1 MLLSYCEVQ
10 IWGYLPAP
18 RYEKSLPEE
27 KKKTCIRIYHKENRR
42 QGIIF
47 AGGIKSFKPPCG
59 AGGRGDE
66 QMMVVDV
73 TIVIWTNK
81 FVKLNKSTEHIR
93 RNI

>member
-10 IWGYLPAP
+10 IWGHLPAP

-27 KKKTCIRIYHKENRR
+27 KKKTCIRIYRKENRR

-47 AGGIKSFKPPCG
+47 TGGIKSFKPPRW
-59 AGGRGDE
+59 GGFE
-66 QMMVVDV
+66 QMIIVDV

>member
-10 IWGYLPAP
+10 IWGHLPAP

-47 AGGIKSFKPPCG
+47 TGGIKSFKPPRR
-59 AGGRGDE
+59 GGFE
-66 QMMVVDV
+66 QMIIVDV